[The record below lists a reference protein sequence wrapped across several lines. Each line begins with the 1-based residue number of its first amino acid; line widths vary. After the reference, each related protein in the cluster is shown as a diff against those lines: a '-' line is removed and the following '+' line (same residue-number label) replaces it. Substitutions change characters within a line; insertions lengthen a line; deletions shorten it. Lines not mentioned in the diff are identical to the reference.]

1 MNKYLLIRLGAI
13 GDIVLATAAIEAI
26 FQAEPDSQ
34 IDLVC
39 KARFAGLLTGHPKL
53 ANVHGF
59 DETGRHKGLRGLLLF
74 IHELSAKKYNFI
86 VDLQNNPRSRMI
98 TLCLN
103 AGKKIHWHK
112 DTWRRRMLVWGQGRG
127 KTYKTVIQRYLA
139 AVEQAGIKQPEA
151 KPKLYPVADP
161 SIKLPQGEF
170 IAIAPGAHWHTKRWP
185 GYSELI
191 TKIGKPVLRTADL
204 PNKRMDGKREIV
216 IVGDK
221 NDRAI
226 AEEIIKTS
234 GANATNLCGLLDLAQ
249 LTYVLSQAK
258 LLVTND
264 TGAMHIAE
272 AAGTPVVAVFGPT
285 VRQFGFAPWRTE
297 SRVIETEL
305 DCRPCALHGSKKC
318 TKGHFNCMKLIT
330 ADQVFTEIKEHIG

>member
-13 GDIVLATAAIEAI
+13 GDIVLATAAIETI
-26 FQAEPDSQ
+26 SQAEPGSQ

-39 KARFAGLLTGHPKL
+39 KARFAGLLKGHPKL
-53 ANVHGF
+53 ANIHGF
-59 DETGRHKGLRGLLLF
+59 DETGRHQGLRGLLLF
-74 IHELSAKKYNFI
+74 IHELSANKYNFI
-86 VDLQNNPRSRMI
+86 IDLQNNPRSRMI

-103 AGKKIHWHK
+103 AGKKIHWPK
-112 DTWRRRMLVWGQGRG
+112 DTWRRRMLVWGQGSG

-139 AVEQAGIKQPEA
+139 AVEKAGVKQPEA
-151 KPKLYPVADP
+151 KPKLYPAADP
-161 SIKLPQGEF
+161 SIKLPQGGF
-170 IAIAPGAHWHTKRWP
+170 IAIAPGAHWPTKRWP

-191 TKIGKPVLRTADL
+191 SKMGSGTLRQSSGQEY
-204 PNKRMDGKREIV
+204 KIV

-221 NDRAI
+221 NDRAVV
-226 AEEIIKTS
+226 EEIIKAS

-249 LTYVLSQAK
+249 LTYVLSKAT

-272 AAGTPVVAVFGPT
+272 AAGTLVIAIFGPT
-285 VRQFGFAPWRTE
+285 VRQFGFAPWRPE

-318 TKGHFNCMKLIT
+318 PKGHFNCMKLIT
-330 ADQVFTEIKEHIG
+330 AEQVLTGIDRINMI

>member
-1 MNKYLLIRLGAI
+1 MGAI

-26 FQAEPDSQ
+26 AKAQPEAQ
-34 IDLVC
+34 IDFVC
-39 KARFAGLLTGHPKL
+39 KARFAGLLKGHQHL
-53 ANVHGF
+53 RNIYAF
-59 DETGRHKGLRGLLLF
+59 DEQGRHKGLRGLLLF
-74 IHELSAKKYNFI
+74 IHELSSNKYCSI
-86 VDLQNNPRSRMI
+86 IDLQNNPRSRMI

-103 AGKKIHWHK
+103 AGSKIHWPK

-127 KTYKTVIQRYLA
+127 KTYKTVIQRYLS
-139 AVEQAGIKQPEA
+139 AVEKAGVKQPEA
-151 KPKLYPVADP
+151 KPKLYPAADP
-161 SIKLPQGEF
+161 SIKLPQGGF
-170 IAIAPGAHWHTKRWP
+170 IAIAPSAHWPTKRWQ

-191 TKIGKPVLRTADL
+191 TKIG
-204 PNKRMDGKREIV
+204 NGKWEIV

-226 AEEIIKTS
+226 AEDIIKAS
-234 GANATNLCGLLDLAQ
+234 GTDAVNFCGLLDLVQ
-249 LTYVLSQAK
+249 LAFVLSKAK

-285 VRQFGFAPWRTE
+285 VKQFGFAPWRPE

-305 DCRPCALHGSKKC
+305 DCRPCALHGSKQC
-318 TKGHFNCMKLIT
+318 PKGHFNCMKLIT
-330 ADQVFTEIKEHIG
+330 AEQVKDSIV

>member
-1 MNKYLLIRLGAI
+1 MKKYLLIRLGAI

-26 FQAEPDSQ
+26 FQTEPDSQ

-39 KARFAGLLTGHPKL
+39 KAMFAGLLKGHPKL
-53 ANVHGF
+53 ANVYGF
-59 DETGRHKGLRGLLLF
+59 DEAGRHKGLRDLRLF
-74 IHELSAKKYNFI
+74 IHGLSAQKYDVI
-86 VDLQNNPRSRMI
+86 LDLQSNPRSRII
-98 TLCLN
+98 TMCLN
-103 AGKKIHWHK
+103 GSKKIHWPK
-112 DTWRRRMLVWGQGRG
+112 DTWRRRMLVWGLGRG

-139 AVEQAGIKQPEA
+139 AVEKAGIKQPEA

-161 SIKLPQGEF
+161 SIKLPQGGF
-170 IAIAPGAHWHTKRWP
+170 IAIAPGAHWPTKRWQ

-191 TKIGKPVLRTADL
+191 TKLV
-204 PNKRMDGKREIV
+204 NRESGIV

-221 NDRAI
+221 NDRTI
-226 AEEIIKTS
+226 AEDVIKAS

-249 LTYVLSQAK
+249 LTYVLSKAK

-272 AAGTPVVAVFGPT
+272 SAGTPVLAIFGPT
-285 VRQFGFAPWRTE
+285 VKQFGFAPWRAE

-318 TKGHFNCMKLIT
+318 PRGHFNCMKLIT
-330 ADQVFTEIKEHIG
+330 ADQVLTGLDRINMI

>member
-26 FQAEPDSQ
+26 SQAEHDSQ
-34 IDLVC
+34 IALVC
-39 KARFAGLLTGHPKL
+39 KARFAGLLNGHPKL
-53 ANVHGF
+53 ANVYGF
-59 DETGRHKGLRGLLLF
+59 DEAGRHKGLRGLLLF
-74 IHELSAKKYNFI
+74 IHELSVKKYNFI
-86 VDLQNNPRSRMI
+86 VDLQSNPRSRMI

-103 AGKKIHWHK
+103 GGKKIHWAK

-139 AVEQAGIKQPEA
+139 AVEQAGVKQPEA

-170 IAIAPGAHWHTKRWP
+170 IAIAPGAHWPTKRWP

-191 TKIGKPVLRTADL
+191 TKIG
-204 PNKRMDGKREIV
+204 NGKWEIV

-221 NDRAI
+221 NDRAV

-264 TGAMHIAE
+264 SGAMHIAE

-285 VRQFGFAPWRTE
+285 VKQFGFAPWRPG

-318 TKGHFNCMKLIT
+318 PKGHFNCMRLIT
-330 ADQVFTEIKEHIG
+330 AEKVLSETQRMG

>member
-1 MNKYLLIRLGAI
+1 MKKYLLIRLGAI

-26 FQAEPDSQ
+26 SQAEPDSQ

-39 KARFAGLLTGHPKL
+39 KARFAGLLKGHPKL
-53 ANVHGF
+53 ANIYGF
-59 DETGRHKGLRGLLLF
+59 DEAGRHKGLRGLLLF
-74 IHELSAKKYNFI
+74 IHELSANKYNFI
-86 VDLQNNPRSRMI
+86 IDLQNNPRSRMI

-103 AGKKIHWHK
+103 AGKKIHWPK

-139 AVEQAGIKQPEA
+139 AVEKAGIKQPEV
-151 KPKLYPVADP
+151 KPKLYPVADD
-161 SIKLPQGEF
+161 SIKLPQGGF
-170 IAIAPGAHWHTKRWP
+170 IAIAPGAHWPTKRWP
-185 GYSELI
+185 AENYSKLI
-191 TKIGKPVLRTADL
+191 SNLVNRES
-204 PNKRMDGKREIV
+204 EIV

-226 AEEIIKTS
+226 AEEIIKAS
-234 GANATNLCGLLDLAQ
+234 GANAINLCGQLDLAQ
-249 LTYVLSQAK
+249 LIYVLSKAK

-272 AAGTPVVAVFGPT
+272 AAGTPVAAIFGPT
-285 VRQFGFAPWRTE
+285 VKQFGFAPWRPG

-318 TKGHFNCMKLIT
+318 PKGHFDCMNLLS
-330 ADQVFTEIKEHIG
+330 ADNVMGEIEKALNT

>member
-26 FQAEPDSQ
+26 SQAEPGSQ

-39 KARFAGLLTGHPKL
+39 KARFAGLLKGHPKL
-53 ANVHGF
+53 ANVYGF
-59 DETGRHKGLRGLLLF
+59 DETGRHSGLRGLLMF
-74 IHELSAKKYNFI
+74 IHELSANNYNFI
-86 VDLQNNPRSRMI
+86 IDLQNNPRSRMI

-103 AGKKIHWHK
+103 AGKKIHWPK
-112 DTWRRRMLVWGQGRG
+112 DTWRRRMLVWGRGRG

-139 AVEQAGIKQPEA
+139 AVEKAGVKQPEA
-151 KPKLYPVADP
+151 KPKLYPVVDDT
-161 SIKLPQGEF
+161 IKLPQGEF
-170 IAIAPGAHWHTKRWP
+170 IAIAPGAHWPTKRWT
-185 GYSELI
+185 GFASLI
-191 TKIGKPVLRTADL
+191 AKMQNAYFK
-204 PNKRMDGKREIV
+204 IV

-221 NDRAI
+221 SDKAI

-234 GANATNLCGLLDLAQ
+234 GANATNLCGQLDLAQ

-272 AAGTPVVAVFGPT
+272 AAGTPVAAIFGPT
-285 VRQFGFAPWRTE
+285 VKQFGFAPWRPE

-318 TKGHFNCMKLIT
+318 PKGHFNCMKLIT
-330 ADQVFTEIKEHIG
+330 AEQVKDSMAQ